1 MFSAFGEFFIKGGLE
16 FMVPISLIG
25 VAVLVV
31 AIERFYFLFVR
42 FNINAETFMAQI
54 YKQVMANNIDRAIK
68 LCNAAGKAMLPRVI
82 KAGLTRA
89 NKSDMEIANAIE
101 ESILEVLPDLQKRT
115 DSLNLLGQVATYMG
129 LLGTIFGMIGAFKA
143 VGSAKAEE
151 KAALLANNISV
162 AMNTT
167 AFGLMVA
174 IPSTLFYLFLSGMSK
189 KILADIDQYSVKLEN
204 LLTSRSKG
212 AAVEKQQV

>member
-16 FMVPISLIG
+16 FMVPISLIA

>member
-167 AFGLMVA
+167 AFGLIVA

>member
-1 MFSAFGEFFIKGGLE
+1 MLSNFGEFFVKGGLE
-16 FMVPISLIG
+16 FMIPISIVG
-25 VAVLVV
+25 VSILVV
-31 AIERFYFLFVR
+31 ALERFYFLFVR

-68 LCNAAGKAMLPRVI
+68 LCNAAGKAVLPRVI

-101 ESILEVLPDLQKRT
+101 EAILEVLPQLQKRT
-115 DSLNLLGQVATYMG
+115 ESLTVLSQIATYLG
-129 LLGTIFGMIGAFKA
+129 LLGTIFGMIGAFEA
-143 VGSAKAEE
+143 VGAAKAEE
-151 KAALLANNISV
+151 KASLLASNISI

-167 AFGLMVA
+167 ALGLVCA
-174 IPSTLFYLFLSGMSK
+174 IPGMLFYMFLGGMSK
-189 KILADIDQYSVKLEN
+189 KIMADIDQFSVKLEN

-212 AAVEKQQV
+212 SVVEQQKD